1 MELTFRKAENE
12 DAERI
17 FQFNKELILQY
28 ETLEEI
34 NLDYVLSWVQKKI
47 SSRIDEYTVI
57 CAEGR
62 KAGYYHFFRN
72 EEGEL
77 ELDDLYIFPEFRN
90 QGIGSVV
97 IKKCCTSV
105 KEPVMLYVFTRN
117 KGAVSLYRR
126 MGFLVTET
134 IKDSRLIMK
143 RTHDLTEA

>member
-1 MELTFRKAENE
+1 MELTFRKAGNE

-57 CAEGR
+57 CAEGK

>member
-1 MELTFRKAENE
+1 MELTFRKAGNE

-57 CAEGR
+57 CAEGK

-72 EEGEL
+72 EEGGL
-77 ELDDLYIFPEFRN
+77 ELDDLYIFPEFQN

-105 KEPVMLYVFTRN
+105 KEPVMLYVFVQN
-117 KGAVSLYRR
+117 QGAVSLYKR
-126 MGFLVTET
+126 MGFQVVET

-143 RTHDLTEA
+143 RAPDLMGA

>member
-47 SSRIDEYTVI
+47 FSRIDEYTVI
-57 CAEGR
+57 CAEGK

-117 KGAVSLYRR
+117 KGAVSLYKR
-126 MGFLVTET
+126 MGFQVTET

-143 RTHDLTEA
+143 RAPDLMGT

>member
-72 EEGEL
+72 EEGKL

-105 KEPVMLYVFTRN
+105 KEPVMLYVFVQN
-117 KGAVSLYRR
+117 QGAVSLYKR
-126 MGFLVTET
+126 MGFQVTET

-143 RTHDLTEA
+143 RTHNLTEA

>member
-47 SSRIDEYTVI
+47 SSRIGEYTVI
-57 CAEGR
+57 CAEGK

-117 KGAVSLYRR
+117 KGAVSLYKR

>member
-57 CAEGR
+57 CAEGK

-117 KGAVSLYRR
+117 KGAVSLYKR
-126 MGFLVTET
+126 MGFQVVET

-143 RTHDLTEA
+143 RAPDLMGA

>member
-1 MELTFRKAENE
+1 MELTFRTAGNE

-17 FQFNKELILQY
+17 FQCNKELILQY

-57 CAEGR
+57 CAEGK

-105 KEPVMLYVFTRN
+105 KEPVMLYVFVQN
-117 KGAVSLYRR
+117 QGAVSLYKR
-126 MGFLVTET
+126 MGFQVTET

-143 RTHDLTEA
+143 RAPDLMGT

>member
-17 FQFNKELILQY
+17 FQFNKEMILQY

-57 CAEGR
+57 CAEGK

-117 KGAVSLYRR
+117 KGAVSLYKR
-126 MGFLVTET
+126 MGFQVTET

-143 RTHDLTEA
+143 RAPDLMGT

>member
-47 SSRIDEYTVI
+47 SSRIDKYTVI

>member
-1 MELTFRKAENE
+1 MELTFRKAGNE

-17 FQFNKELILQY
+17 FQCNKELILQY

-57 CAEGR
+57 CAEGK

-117 KGAVSLYRR
+117 KGAVSLYKR
-126 MGFLVTET
+126 MGFQVTET

-143 RTHDLTEA
+143 RAPDLMGT

>member
-57 CAEGR
+57 CAEGK

>member
-17 FQFNKELILQY
+17 FQFNKEMILQY

-57 CAEGR
+57 CAEGK

-117 KGAVSLYRR
+117 KGAVSLYKR
-126 MGFLVTET
+126 MGFQVTET

-143 RTHDLTEA
+143 RAPDLMGA